1 MVEWYVAA
9 AITGTILFCF
19 VGVPE
24 ILQRLG
30 YNPRSAF
37 VRALVWLTFLAII
50 LIPAAATGFL
60 SSVTNPAEWV
70 FFAAVIAVAILYEYY
85 RLNLSHRAAS
95 PERENPR

>member
-30 YNPRSAF
+30 YNPRSAR
-37 VRALVWLTFLAII
+37 VRAIVWLTFLAIV
-50 LIPAAATGFL
+50 LIPATISGFL
-60 SSVTNPAEWV
+60 GSVTNVADWIL
-70 FFAAVIAVAILYEYY
+70 FAVVIAVAILYEYY
-85 RLNLSHRAAS
+85 RLNISHR
-95 PERENPR
+95 PQPKNEG

>member
-50 LIPAAATGFL
+50 MIPAAATGFL
-60 SSVTNPAEWV
+60 LSAANVADWIL
-70 FFAAVIAVAILYEYY
+70 FATVMAVAILYEYY
-85 RLNLSHRAAS
+85 RLNVS
-95 PERENPR
+95 PKPRPRKQG